1 MFLSLG
7 ANATAMML
15 LALGVWGSFFLGD
28 ESCQEVRANAIVD
41 VGHGETKV
49 ATLSSLHGTTVVFKH
64 LVSSFANETKPE
76 GKEFKA
82 VTG

>member
-1 MFLSLG
+1 
-7 ANATAMML
+7 MML